1 MIQSKFRLK
10 VYFPLSLISAF
21 TILIIW
27 LLIKFDETFTGL
39 GGGIFV
45 VVLLMF
51 LNLFILVTTL
61 KTQHVVLSN
70 EYIKVNEFLGWG
82 KETQHEAIKT
92 LGYYTGSYQFKGTIE
107 RIIYIVNENKKV
119 AKLSSFYHL
128 NFSEM
133 EHFLEINLSY
143 LGSIRVNFLSD
154 FKSVINNRDKIKI

>member
-107 RIIYIVNENKKV
+107 RIIYIVN
-119 AKLSSFYHL
+119 
-128 NFSEM
+128 
-133 EHFLEINLSY
+133 
-143 LGSIRVNFLSD
+143 
-154 FKSVINNRDKIKI
+154 